1 MDERETVLKIENVGK
16 KYILR
21 QKAPYPVGGTKSER
35 LKYNLSLNKTVSEDF
50 WALKGINLEVKK
62 GERVGIV
69 GRNGAGKSTLLKLIS
84 RITEPTEGRI
94 EYEGTVAAMLEIGT
108 GFNPE
113 LTGRENV
120 YLNGAILGM
129 SREEIDAKY
138 DEIVDFSEIGRF
150 IDTPV
155 KKYSSGMMVRLAFAV
170 ASTLNPDILIID
182 EVLSVGDMRFRA
194 KCLNRMSD
202 IANDGKTILCVSHMM
217 NVIRNLCDRAIVLED
232 GRIVHDGDVEEAIRL
247 YNGKSEGFKA
257 GHYEYSIKNRVKGYK
272 CDRLVIK
279 SLDIVGNT
287 DSVYKWNEPI
297 SFKFNVDAFTD
308 EENIGMRLRFLRDD
322 GVPVATAF
330 IEPFANFKSGSRGDV
345 FVTVEKHNLAPGNY
359 RCSITLVK
367 GRPYDI
373 YNNIDSINDAFFIT
387 VLNVGSDE
395 GGVVSDNAG
404 RLWADSWGRS
414 RITDVR
420 AELKQ
425 GD

>member
-1 MDERETVLKIENVGK
+1 MDNKETVLKIEHVGK
-16 KYILR
+16 KYLLR
-21 QKAPYPVGGTKSER
+21 QKTVFPVDGTKTEKLR
-35 LKYNLSLNKTVSEDF
+35 YITRLNKTVSEDF
-50 WALKGINLEVKK
+50 WALRDINIEVKK

-129 SREEIDAKY
+129 TREEIDAKF
-138 DEIVDFSEIGRF
+138 DEIVAFSEIGRF

-155 KKYSSGMMVRLAFAV
+155 KKYSSGMMVRLAFSV

-182 EVLSVGDMRFRA
+182 EVLSVGDMRFRT
-194 KCLNRMSD
+194 KCLKKMSD

-232 GRIVHDGDVEEAIRL
+232 GRLIYDGDVDEAIRL
-247 YNGKSEGFKA
+247 YNGKSEDARA
-257 GHYEYSIKNRVKGYK
+257 GHYEYTIKNRAKNYK
-272 CDRLVIK
+272 CDRLFVK
-279 SLDIVGNT
+279 SLDIVGSP
-287 DSVYKWNEPI
+287 DSIYRWDEPI
-297 SFKFNVDAFTD
+297 CFRFRAEALTD
-308 EENIGMRLRFLRDD
+308 EENIGMRVRFLRDD
-322 GVPVATAF
+322 GAPAATAF
-330 IEPFANFKSGSRGDV
+330 VEPFGSFKSGESRDIA
-345 FVTVEKHNLAPGNY
+345 VTVERHNLAPGSY
-359 RCSITLVK
+359 KVGITLVK
-367 GRPYDI
+367 GQPYDI
-373 YNNIDSINDAFFIT
+373 YNNLDSIEDAFFIT
-387 VLNVGSDE
+387 VLNI
-395 GGVVSDNAG
+395 GGDIGGAVMDNAG

-420 AELKQ
+420 AELE
-425 GD
+425 